1 MSDVT
6 VRSAGARAAPE
17 ESSTARDRLLSAAIE
32 TFAAKGFH
40 GTTTRDIATAAGLSP
55 AAVYV
60 HHRSKEDLLYLISKT
75 GHQKTLDLVRAAAAT
90 SADPVEQ
97 LTAVMHAFVLSHTRE
112 HTRARIVNYELAA
125 LAPRHLRT
133 VAGMRRAI
141 DAEVGAIVAAGVE
154 SGAFSTPDPHMT
166 TLALL
171 STGIDVARWF
181 RDDGAWSGSD
191 VADHYTVLAL
201 RMVGVA
207 PRRGTSRRRTGR

>member
-1 MSDVT
+1 MSDV
-6 VRSAGARAAPE
+6 SARPADAHLAPE
-17 ESSTARDRLLSAAIE
+17 ESATARDRLLSAAIE
-32 TFAAKGFH
+32 AFAAKGFH

-75 GHQKTLDLVRAAAAT
+75 GHQRTLDLVRAAAAT

-97 LTAVMHAFVLSHTRE
+97 LAAVMQAFVLSHARE

-125 LAPRHLRT
+125 LAPHHLRT
-133 VAGMRRAI
+133 VAGIRRAI

-166 TLALL
+166 TLAVL
-171 STGIDVARWF
+171 SMGIDVARWF
-181 RDDGAWSGSD
+181 RDDGTWTGSE

-201 RMVGVA
+201 RMVGVPA
-207 PRRGTSRRRTGR
+207 GRATVRKGTGR